1 MKTMI
6 FPGSNRPGPGR
17 RNDDPGWVTSFMEA
31 RGFSLIE
38 LLISL
43 AVSTI
48 LMGILFTVC
57 IEVEKISTGIAV
69 SVEEG
74 TNIHLAPLLLG
85 RWIKPAGMNIR
96 GGPEEFLDIG
106 KGELGIKSDTHG
118 DRGFPDGDT
127 DDSFEEIKFRVGSNE
142 LKIKSGKG
150 NYQPFL
156 QGITAMEVY
165 PEGESRLTLDLKG
178 NQGGLSNIRPALTG
192 IRILLWNNQSNLFP
206 EELR

>member
-1 MKTMI
+1 MKMMI
-6 FPGSNRPGPGR
+6 FPENNRPGRVSRGDGSGR
-17 RNDDPGWVTSFMEA
+17 VPHLIEA

-57 IEVEKISTGIAV
+57 IEVEKLSTAIAV

-96 GGPEEFLDIG
+96 GGPEGFLDIG

-156 QGITAMEVY
+156 QGITAMDVY
-165 PEGESRLTLDLKG
+165 PEGKGRLTLDLKG
-178 NQGGLSNIRPALTG
+178 NQGGLNNIRPALTG
-192 IRILLWNNQSNLFP
+192 IRMLLWNNQSNLFP
-206 EELR
+206 EGLQ